1 MPKRT
6 TLVLS
11 DRTYEK
17 LVSESM
23 KKYGSARNLSK
34 VVNDLVEEKAESKSD
49 IMELIYS
56 EKLARTSTR
65 DFEQFRRKLS
75 NSLEQR

>member
-11 DRTYEK
+11 DETYEK
-17 LVSESM
+17 LVNESM

-34 VVNDLVEEKAESKSD
+34 VVNDMVEKKATDKLD

-56 EKLARTSTR
+56 EKLARTSER
-65 DFEQFRRKLS
+65 EFEQSRRKLS
-75 NSLEQR
+75 ARFEH

>member
-1 MPKRT
+1 MDDK
-6 TLVLS
+6 V
-11 DRTYEK
+11 YKK

-34 VVNDLVEEKAESKSD
+34 VVNDLVEEKSACKPD

-56 EKLARTSTR
+56 DKLAKTSAR
-65 DFEQFRRKLS
+65 EFEQSRRKLS
-75 NSLEQR
+75 ARFEH

>member
-6 TLVLS
+6 TLVLN
-11 DRTYEK
+11 DKVYER

-34 VVNDLVEEKAESKSD
+34 VVNDMVEEKTAKSD

-56 EKLARTSTR
+56 EKLTKTSARE
-65 DFEQFRRKLS
+65 FEQSRRKLS
-75 NSLEQR
+75 TRVEH